1 MKKYEI
7 GDIVFVSKYNYD
19 DGNAGKNHLFVI
31 ISDDNKLVPIE
42 YFGMLISSHIEKLK
56 YKTNVKLNKTKKN
69 GLRVD
74 SIVKCDCIY
83 EIPVK
88 NIQFKIGQVDIDDYI
103 KFMEV
108 YNKIL
113 DDLSLEIESI

>member
-88 NIQFKIGQVDIDDYI
+88 NIQFKIGQVDIDDYLR
-103 KFMEV
+103 FMTAYSEFLSTIEV
-108 YNKIL
+108 KL
-113 DDLSLEIESI
+113 

>member
-7 GDIVFVSKYNYD
+7 GDIVFVSKYSYD
-19 DGNAGKNHLFVI
+19 GGEEGKNHLFVI

-42 YFGMLISSHIEKLK
+42 YFGMLISSHTDKLK
-56 YKTNVKLNKTKKN
+56 YKTNAKLDKTLEN
-69 GLRVD
+69 GLHKD
-74 SIVKCDCIY
+74 SIVKCDQIY

-103 KFMEV
+103 RFMEI
-108 YNKIL
+108 YNEFL
-113 DDLSLEIESI
+113 DGISNKLENV